1 MLVLSRKS
9 KESIRIGP
17 DVVVTVLA
25 VQGKKVRLGITA
37 PMGVSIWREELI
49 LDGTDI
55 PVRPF
60 FVAERPCEAAT

>member
-1 MLVLSRKS
+1 VLVLSRKS

-17 DVVVTVLA
+17 DVVITVLA

-37 PMGVSIWREELI
+37 PMGVSIWRDELI
-49 LDGTDI
+49 LDSADI

-60 FVAERPCEAAT
+60 FVAERPCEAT